1 MLFRPFYFLKESFKS
16 FKKNWVISM
25 AAITTVALSLLV
37 IGFFMLIAFTVNSWM
52 NLTEEKIEI
61 TVYVKEGV
69 PPESIEALQ
78 SEIMSW
84 SEVRKVTYISK
95 DQAMERLKKLLKDS
109 EFLELVEGN
118 PLPVSLEIAMRSPE
132 KASSIIK
139 RLNGRPE
146 IDEIRH
152 DRETVERLIA
162 FVKAARWIGI
172 VFATLLAFASLVLI
186 SNAIRLAIY
195 ARRKEI
201 GIMRLVGASNW
212 FIRWPFLFEGI
223 IQGAIGAIV
232 AIGLLYVVQVSVIK
246 TIRQALPFVPFSSTG
261 NEFLQLVLGLMLAGM
276 FIGASGSALALRRY
290 LKV

>member
-1 MLFRPFYFLKESFKS
+1 MHFRPFYFLKESFKS

-61 TVYVKEGV
+61 TVYIKEGV

-78 SEIMSW
+78 SEVMSW
-84 SEVRKVTYISK
+84 SEVRKVTYVSK
-95 DQAMERLKKLLKDS
+95 DQAMDRLKKLLKDS

-118 PLPVSLEIAMRSPE
+118 PLPVSLEVAMRNPD
-132 KASSIIK
+132 KAASVIK

-162 FVKAARWIGI
+162 FVKAARWIGL

-223 IQGAIGAIV
+223 IQGAIGALV
-232 AIGLLYVVQVSVIK
+232 ANGLLYIVQVSVIK
-246 TIRQALPFVPFSSTG
+246 TIRQALPFVPFNSTG
-261 NEFLQLVLGLMLAGM
+261 NEFLQLVLGIMMAGM